1 MALPFYHWKNFYHYN
16 VFDKKQ
22 ITILVTDSG
31 IGGLSVANDLYRF
44 FLNNSYYKE
53 VNIVYADSRI
63 NNIGYNSL
71 ETTKE
76 KIDLFSKK
84 LFQLDK
90 KIKPDI
96 IFIACNTLSVIL
108 NQTDFYK
115 KNKKPIIDILNCSLN
130 LMQKAL
136 NENYGLFI
144 LGTKTTIGEN
154 FYKKQL
160 IEMGYDEENIVNQ
173 LCPNLAKYVEE
184 LHVNRFYMEK
194 NVDWLTNRIIEK
206 KPCYFNKIA
215 ISFNCTH
222 YYYTVKAFKKAFNK
236 LNIQPQ
242 FLCPNRSLKNSFTDY
257 LNVNNF
263 CFCNVNFYIYNP
275 KITKSKKNKIEFFL
289 KNKNLY
295 FFS

>member
-144 LGTKTTIGEN
+144 LGTKTTIEEN
-154 FYKKQL
+154 FYKKTL
-160 IEMGYDEENIVNQ
+160 INMGYDEKNIVNQ
-173 LCPNLAKYVEE
+173 LCPSLSKHIEQI
-184 LHVNRFYMEK
+184 HWNRLGMEN
-194 NVDWLTNRIIEK
+194 NVHWLTNRIMEK
-206 KPCYFNKIA
+206 KPNDFNDFA

-222 YYYTVKAFKKAFNK
+222 YYYAVKEFKKCFK
-236 LNIQPQ
+236 ELN
-242 FLCPNRSLKNSFTDY
+242 L
-257 LNVNNF
+257 
-263 CFCNVNFYIYNP
+263 
-275 KITKSKKNKIEFFL
+275 
-289 KNKNLY
+289 
-295 FFS
+295 